1 MPNNNSSSFVI
12 SRLAAL
18 AVACP
23 VLAFVF
29 GLALD
34 PASAADPVILP
45 AGTEVARAKD
55 PLAVYKEAGIDLEQE
70 RKIRKFAKEFEDQQR
85 VRLKLMANLLK
96 EMRQL
101 ELLPDPD
108 EKKALDKQVEINK
121 VQNDISIER
130 IKLLLRIRNV
140 MTFEQKERLVSLI
153 QKNLSGAAPTAV
165 K

>member
-23 VLAFVF
+23 ALAFVS

-34 PASAADPVILP
+34 PALAADPVILP

>member
-1 MPNNNSSSFVI
+1 MPNYNTSSLALA
-12 SRLAAL
+12 RLAAL
-18 AVACP
+18 AVAFP
-23 VLAFVF
+23 ALAGAV
-29 GLALD
+29 ALS
-34 PASAADPVILP
+34 PALAADPVILP

>member
-23 VLAFVF
+23 A
-29 GLALD
+29 LALVSGLGFD